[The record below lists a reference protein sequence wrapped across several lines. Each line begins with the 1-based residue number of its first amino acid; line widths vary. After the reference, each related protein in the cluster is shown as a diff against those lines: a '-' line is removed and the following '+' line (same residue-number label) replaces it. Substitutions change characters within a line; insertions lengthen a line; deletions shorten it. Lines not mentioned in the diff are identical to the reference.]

1 MEKEAM
7 ISIENLNKQFKNQL
21 VLNNINV
28 KFSNGHIYG
37 IIGRNGSGKT
47 VLLKCI
53 CGFLKPTT
61 GVISVNHKIV
71 GKDIDFPENL
81 GFIIETPGFL
91 LNYSGY
97 KNLKYLASIREKID
111 SNEIKESMS
120 LVGLDSAD
128 KKHVG
133 KYSMGMRQRL
143 GIAQAIMEKP
153 DILVLDEPMNALD
166 KNGVEEMRR
175 LFLKMKSEGK
185 LILLTSHNREDIEIL
200 CDEVYEMEERNG
212 QIVCWIRPFSQNG
225 YIRKILI

>member
-21 VLNNINV
+21 VLNNINM

-97 KNLKYLASIREKID
+97 KNLKYLASIRKKID
-111 SNEIKESMS
+111 GNEIKESMS

-133 KYSMGMRQRL
+133 KYSLGMRQRL

-200 CDEVYEMEERNG
+200 CDEVYEMEEG
-212 QIVCWIRPFSQNG
+212 
-225 YIRKILI
+225 ILNKLKENTVNE

>member
-61 GVISVNHKIV
+61 GVISVNRKIV

-200 CDEVYEMEERNG
+200 CDEVYEMEEG
-212 QIVCWIRPFSQNG
+212 
-225 YIRKILI
+225 ILNKLKENTVNE

>member
-71 GKDIDFPENL
+71 GKDIDFPENV

-97 KNLKYLASIREKID
+97 KNLRYLASIRKKID

-200 CDEVYEMEERNG
+200 CDEVYEVEEG
-212 QIVCWIRPFSQNG
+212 
-225 YIRKILI
+225 ILNKLKENTVNE

>member
-97 KNLKYLASIREKID
+97 KNLKYLASIRKKID
-111 SNEIKESMS
+111 SNEIKDSML
-120 LVGLDSAD
+120 LVGLDFAD

-133 KYSMGMRQRL
+133 KYSLGMRQRL

-185 LILLTSHNREDIEIL
+185 LILLTSHNRENIEIL
-200 CDEVYEMEERNG
+200 CDEVYEMEEG
-212 QIVCWIRPFSQNG
+212 
-225 YIRKILI
+225 ILNKLKENTVNE

>member
-37 IIGRNGSGKT
+37 IIERNGSGKT

-97 KNLKYLASIREKID
+97 KNLKYLASIRKKID

-133 KYSMGMRQRL
+133 KYSLGMRQRL

-200 CDEVYEMEERNG
+200 CDEVYEMEEG
-212 QIVCWIRPFSQNG
+212 
-225 YIRKILI
+225 ILNKLKENTVNE

>member
-97 KNLKYLASIREKID
+97 KNLKYLASIRKKID
-111 SNEIKESMS
+111 SNEIKDSMS
-120 LVGLDSAD
+120 LVGLDFAD

-133 KYSMGMRQRL
+133 KYSLGMRQRL

-200 CDEVYEMEERNG
+200 CDEVYEMEEG
-212 QIVCWIRPFSQNG
+212 
-225 YIRKILI
+225 ILNKLKENTVNE

>member
-185 LILLTSHNREDIEIL
+185 SILLTSHNREDIEIL
-200 CDEVYEMEERNG
+200 CDEVYEMEEG
-212 QIVCWIRPFSQNG
+212 
-225 YIRKILI
+225 ILNKLKENTVNE

>member
-1 MEKEAM
+1 M
-7 ISIENLNKQFKNQL
+7 ISIENLNKQFKTQL

-97 KNLKYLASIREKID
+97 KNLKYLASIRKKID
-111 SNEIKESMS
+111 SNEIKDSMS
-120 LVGLDSAD
+120 LVGLDFAD

-133 KYSMGMRQRL
+133 KYSLGMRQRL

-200 CDEVYEMEERNG
+200 CDEVYEMEEG
-212 QIVCWIRPFSQNG
+212 
-225 YIRKILI
+225 ILNKLKENTVNE

>member
-28 KFSNGHIYG
+28 KFSNGHIYE

-200 CDEVYEMEERNG
+200 CDEVYEMEEG
-212 QIVCWIRPFSQNG
+212 
-225 YIRKILI
+225 ILNKLKENTVNE

>member
-153 DILVLDEPMNALD
+153 DILVLDEPMNTLD

-200 CDEVYEMEERNG
+200 CDEVYEMEEG
-212 QIVCWIRPFSQNG
+212 
-225 YIRKILI
+225 ILNKLKENTVNE

>member
-1 MEKEAM
+1 MKEDYIVVEHAVKKYKDT
-7 ISIENLNKQFKNQL
+7 IALNDVSLTFAQNQ
-21 VLNNINV
+21 I
-28 KFSNGHIYG
+28 HG

-200 CDEVYEMEERNG
+200 CDEVYEMEEG
-212 QIVCWIRPFSQNG
+212 
-225 YIRKILI
+225 ILNKLKENTVNE

>member
-97 KNLKYLASIREKID
+97 KNLKYLASIRKKID

-133 KYSMGMRQRL
+133 KYSLGMRQRL

-200 CDEVYEMEERNG
+200 CDEVYEMEEG
-212 QIVCWIRPFSQNG
+212 
-225 YIRKILI
+225 ILNKLKDNTVNE

>member
-175 LFLKMKSEGK
+175 LFLKIKSEGK

-200 CDEVYEMEERNG
+200 CDEVYEMEEG
-212 QIVCWIRPFSQNG
+212 
-225 YIRKILI
+225 ILNKLKENTINE

>member
-97 KNLKYLASIREKID
+97 KNLKYLASIRKKID

-143 GIAQAIMEKP
+143 GIAQAIMENP

-200 CDEVYEMEERNG
+200 CDEVYEMEEG
-212 QIVCWIRPFSQNG
+212 
-225 YIRKILI
+225 ILNKLKENTVNE

>member
-128 KKHVG
+128 KKHMG

-200 CDEVYEMEERNG
+200 CDEVYEMEEG
-212 QIVCWIRPFSQNG
+212 
-225 YIRKILI
+225 ILNKLKENTVNE

>member
-97 KNLKYLASIREKID
+97 KNLKYLASIRKKID

-133 KYSMGMRQRL
+133 KYSLGMRQRL
-143 GIAQAIMEKP
+143 GIRQAIMEKP

-200 CDEVYEMEERNG
+200 CDEVYEMEEG
-212 QIVCWIRPFSQNG
+212 
-225 YIRKILI
+225 ILNKLKENTVNE

>member
-61 GVISVNHKIV
+61 GVISVNNKIV

-97 KNLKYLASIREKID
+97 KNLRYLASIREKID

-200 CDEVYEMEERNG
+200 CDEVYEMEEG
-212 QIVCWIRPFSQNG
+212 
-225 YIRKILI
+225 ILNKLKENTVNE

>member
-97 KNLKYLASIREKID
+97 KNLKYLASIRKKID

-133 KYSMGMRQRL
+133 KYSLGMRQRL

-185 LILLTSHNREDIEIL
+185 LILLTSHNRVDIEIL
-200 CDEVYEMEERNG
+200 CDEVYEMEEG
-212 QIVCWIRPFSQNG
+212 
-225 YIRKILI
+225 ILNKLKENTVNE

>member
-200 CDEVYEMEERNG
+200 CDEVYE
-212 QIVCWIRPFSQNG
+212 IKAKKVCGTSDRSGNSKQNADVQ
-225 YIRKILI
+225 

>member
-1 MEKEAM
+1 MEKAAM

-61 GVISVNHKIV
+61 GVISVNQKIV

-200 CDEVYEMEERNG
+200 CDEVYEMEEG
-212 QIVCWIRPFSQNG
+212 
-225 YIRKILI
+225 ILNKLKENTVNE

>member
-1 MEKEAM
+1 MAKEAM

-97 KNLKYLASIREKID
+97 KNLKYLASIRKKID
-111 SNEIKESMS
+111 GNEIKESMS

-133 KYSMGMRQRL
+133 KYSLGMRQRL

-200 CDEVYEMEERNG
+200 CDEVYEMEEG
-212 QIVCWIRPFSQNG
+212 
-225 YIRKILI
+225 ILNKLKENTVNE

>member
-1 MEKEAM
+1 MEKEEM

-21 VLNNINV
+21 VLNNINM

-97 KNLKYLASIREKID
+97 KNLKYLASIRKKID
-111 SNEIKESMS
+111 GNEIKESMS

-133 KYSMGMRQRL
+133 KYSLGMRQRL

-200 CDEVYEMEERNG
+200 CDGVYEMEEG
-212 QIVCWIRPFSQNG
+212 
-225 YIRKILI
+225 ILNKLKANTVNE

>member
-1 MEKEAM
+1 MDKAAM

-200 CDEVYEMEERNG
+200 CDEVYEMEEG
-212 QIVCWIRPFSQNG
+212 
-225 YIRKILI
+225 ILNKLKENTVNE

>member
-97 KNLKYLASIREKID
+97 K
-111 SNEIKESMS
+111 
-120 LVGLDSAD
+120 
-128 KKHVG
+128 
-133 KYSMGMRQRL
+133 
-143 GIAQAIMEKP
+143 
-153 DILVLDEPMNALD
+153 
-166 KNGVEEMRR
+166 
-175 LFLKMKSEGK
+175 KS
-185 LILLTSHNREDIEIL
+185 
-200 CDEVYEMEERNG
+200 
-212 QIVCWIRPFSQNG
+212 
-225 YIRKILI
+225 

>member
-200 CDEVYEMEERNG
+200 CDEVYEVEEG
-212 QIVCWIRPFSQNG
+212 
-225 YIRKILI
+225 ILNKLKENTVNE